1 MDEDRRRGIIV
12 IVLVI
17 PLILIFLI
25 FGPSYYE
32 TLTIDGKRVFM
43 LVFQIVFIYTIGG
56 LVLRWFEGRH
66 KVKEDMNEK
75 GSFTRLSRWQR
86 FACSPT
92 SSFSFPRSQS

>member
-1 MDEDRRRGIIV
+1 MNMFSTRKVIEMDEDRRNWIIV

-43 LVFQIVFIYTIGG
+43 LMFQIVFLYTIGS

-66 KVKEDMNEK
+66 KVKEPKPETDI
-75 GSFTRLSRWQR
+75 RLSRWQMHA
-86 FACSPT
+86 F
-92 SSFSFPRSQS
+92 

>member
-1 MDEDRRRGIIV
+1 MDEDRRKWIVV

-43 LVFQIVFIYTIGG
+43 LVFQIVFLYTVGG
-56 LVLRWFEGRH
+56 LVLRWLEGRH
-66 KVKEDMNEK
+66 KVKDDSN
-75 GSFTRLSRWQR
+75 TPLS
-86 FACSPT
+86 
-92 SSFSFPRSQS
+92 

>member
-1 MDEDRRRGIIV
+1 MNEFSTRKVNEMDEDRRNWIIV

-25 FGPSYYE
+25 LGPSYYE

-43 LVFQIVFIYTIGG
+43 LVFQIVFLYTIGG

-66 KVKEDMNEK
+66 TMKDDIDEKEEREMLK
-75 GSFTRLSRWQR
+75 
-86 FACSPT
+86 
-92 SSFSFPRSQS
+92 

>member
-1 MDEDRRRGIIV
+1 MNEVDDNRRNWIIV

-43 LVFQIVFIYTIGG
+43 LVFQIVFLYTIGG
-56 LVLRWFEGRH
+56 LVLRRLEGRH
-66 KVKEDMNEK
+66 KVKEDITENGQSQAE
-75 GSFTRLSRWQR
+75 
-86 FACSPT
+86 PD
-92 SSFSFPRSQS
+92 SSLI

>member
-1 MDEDRRRGIIV
+1 MSSMTVFSTRKVNEMDEDRRKWIIV
-12 IVLVI
+12 TVLVI

-43 LVFQIVFIYTIGG
+43 LVFQIVFLYTMGC

-66 KVKEDMNEK
+66 KVKDDINEK
-75 GSFTRLSRWQR
+75 EQSQ
-86 FACSPT
+86 AEPD
-92 SSFSFPRSQS
+92 SSLI